1 MSIIMSDDESQDL
14 DDSQMNSSEYVAES
28 NIDPE
33 GSSSS
38 FRDMILTDNP
48 PLPTNKYLIITKDP
62 IILARARIILYPK
75 IYIYLIYTYLFMFRR
90 RMILQN

>member
-1 MSIIMSDDESQDL
+1 MSIAMFDDESQDL
-14 DDSQMNSSEYVAES
+14 DDFQMNSSEYAAES

-38 FRDMILTDNP
+38 FRDMISTDNP

-62 IILARARIILYPK
+62 IILTRARIILYPK
-75 IYIYLIYTYLFMFRR
+75 VYTYLMCMYLFMFRR